1 MYSSLKNTLVSSF
14 CSTLFF
20 LYLQLPSLINNDNKN
35 AEVFSSLKIS
45 AKNAAENKKSKRLYN
60 SILQFIDI
68 YLSLTDCAICSF
80 MRGRTR
86 AFKNDLGFRY
96 WIRKTGQGDFF
107 FFWAYLNVPTPNFFL
122 TYSTQ
127 QQHTQTGTHLFNSG
141 PTQQKNHRMSYTHPL
156 NWVYLLLQLEYSC
169 NTNTTTTDNRQL
181 HKRGYWHTPHIL
193 GTTTTINTD
202 TLKNTR
208 GDILWWHT

>member
-68 YLSLTDCAICSF
+68 YLSLSLTAQYVHSCVGERARLKMTLALDIESERQVKAIFSSF
-80 MRGRTR
+80 GPILM
-86 AFKNDLGFRY
+86 FQPP
-96 WIRKTGQGDFF
+96 IFF
-107 FFWAYLNVPTPNFFL
+107 
-122 TYSTQ
+122 
-127 QQHTQTGTHLFNSG
+127 
-141 PTQQKNHRMSYTHPL
+141 
-156 NWVYLLLQLEYSC
+156 
-169 NTNTTTTDNRQL
+169 
-181 HKRGYWHTPHIL
+181 
-193 GTTTTINTD
+193 
-202 TLKNTR
+202 
-208 GDILWWHT
+208 